1 VLSKLAWLALAVAAC
16 FNALSAVGGGVA
28 ILVTDGLGMPRS
40 FLVGS
45 PFASF
50 FFPAVVLLAVVGGTQ
65 VAAAALLLLRRPSA
79 LFWAAFAGF
88 TMVTWILI
96 ETAIIRGF
104 GILRALYYL
113 TGVAELVLVLALLGI
128 VSWMPPLG
136 RAASPERANAGHSEA
151 LERRARSASR
161 DLRLCRQRPP
171 SGELTGAA

>member
-28 ILVTDGLGMPRS
+28 ILVTDG
-40 FLVGS
+40 LVGS

-104 GILRALYYL
+104 GILQALYYL